1 MGGSAR
7 LLLLSIAVLWVSV
20 SAQDV
25 FECDY
30 TTDIDQDGDGL
41 IELCDVDALDA
52 VRYQLDG
59 SGYRESFDTVK
70 ITAGCPRS
78 GCNGYELRKDLDFNA
93 DGSYRD
99 LTNKVAWTSGL
110 GWLPIGDRL
119 NFFAARL
126 EGNGRTIANLY
137 IDRPSDYV
145 GLFRATAKPAKI
157 SDLILSQI
165 NIRGN
170 SYVGSLAGHNAGG
183 VSYIGVEGGRLIG
196 TGSTVGGLFG
206 ANTGT
211 ILNGDVM
218 LERVE
223 GRGHSL
229 GGLVGHNE
237 GHIRH
242 SVADTGLFGVSQVGG
257 LVGHNSRG
265 ILVNSRSDGTTK
277 GHDYIGGLVGLNRA
291 RISASYAEGKVISE
305 GSYSGGLV
313 GANDRSGKIVDSR
326 ASGAVSS
333 NLYAG
338 GLVGWNK
345 DSEIT
350 NSFALNRVD
359 GNSDVGGLVGWNEG
373 GRISNTYASGSVTG
387 MHRVG
392 GLVGSNKG
400 IVSDSFANGQVVASG
415 LHAGGLIGWNYA
427 YQTRDATTVRV
438 IHSYWNSKTAGVSLS
453 AGGSPR
459 TTEQLKSPTAP
470 GLPGA
475 TFERWDVADW
485 EFGTGAQY
493 PILRHSE
500 GSNRGQLLPGQHI
513 VLSGLLVLDGLM
525 LSPAFDPQTFDYR
538 VRLSD
543 DNLRQIRFSPTIVNS
558 TQTISVLKDESIG
571 LPSVNNGE
579 TVTVNL
585 NGVPEPTLV
594 TIARHYRI
602 WVIRRSGLQAMIS
615 SDRSDHRVSEGQD
628 IRFSVSTSEPNLRR
642 VRYRW
647 RQFSPMQPDL
657 LTDSDTGLA
666 ELNINIPDDFVAQD
680 NAESPVVLQVELRS
694 GRTTVV
700 RNTTM
705 TVVKIN
711 NGSISAL
718 ATPTYREGTLAVTD
732 ISEADLSM
740 ESDGGV
746 DLSSLSYQWQYKLPS
761 ATQWHDIKDATQ
773 MRYEIP
779 MILSAMDNI
788 DYRVLLDYRDNQ
800 GHRHRIVSE
809 PISVM
814 QVVADDGFSDIYY
827 LEDLNA
833 IRNQPNGQY
842 ELVRDLDFNSDASY
856 RDPINKEKWTVAD
869 YENDTDTG
877 WLPIG
882 TRVSRFTGI
891 FDGNGYTILN
901 LQINRDTDDDQ
912 GLFGALGSAASVRD
926 IGLLNVKIE
935 GKQHIG
941 GMVGVNA
948 GTIVGSY
955 AIGEFSANSLVGGI
969 VGVNH
974 GKIINSYAGSF
985 ISRRSSVPS
994 HLGGLVG
1001 TNEGIVI
1008 NSHAM
1013 VRILG
1018 RQSDNVGGLIGWNAV
1033 NAQVINSYAGGDVG
1047 GDAHVGG
1054 LTGINRGSIT
1064 NSYADGEVSGNSS
1077 VGGLVGVNQI
1087 SSAMISNSYAIGRVQ
1102 GSGGGLVAT
1111 NGGDIRASYWNTET
1125 GGSQG
1130 RHGSGRSTQQM
1141 QLPTAAIGIYEA
1153 WDDADWDFGNS
1164 AQYPILKYAPGPD
1177 GDACGL
1183 PGLPQCG
1190 ELISPRLRYGLR
1202 SLATADGVALAPE
1215 FDIEVQNRSGIY
1227 IGMLRS
1233 TDNTIRLIPTA
1244 IQPTAPIRF
1253 YIGDDETAYDTI
1265 RSGETSKA
1273 ISLKAIG
1280 MTGIRIEVRGT
1291 ITVGY
1296 TLYIDYQNT
1305 AEFRSINYLED
1316 LRAIHRQPGGSYK
1329 LARDLDFAD
1338 SESYLDPLNRI
1349 FWTVDDYRDAG
1360 DVGWVPIGS
1369 ESKPF
1374 AGRFDGNGYTISG
1387 LQINRDDADNQS
1399 LFGIS
1404 AADALISNI
1413 GLLNVKIEGGTKVA
1427 GLVGTNRG
1435 QVGYSYVGG
1444 SVEAK
1449 GMEGVAGGLVANN
1462 DGGDVIG
1469 SYALGQVS
1477 GDSSL
1482 GGLIGD
1488 NNGRVINSHADSIV
1502 MPGSAGSR
1510 FGGLVGSN
1518 RSLIVNSYAS
1528 GKILQ
1533 GGSSSI
1539 KGGLVGW
1546 NDSEA
1551 RIINGYAA
1559 VSVAGALAGGLVGYN
1574 LGVIKNSYAIG
1585 ELSDG
1590 SNTRGSLVGI
1600 SDGGTSVASYWNSD
1614 TIASGGNNGIGQT
1627 SLQLKSQTPTVP
1639 MNSIYKD
1646 WDTGDWDFGTSEQY
1660 PILKYTTAAESVF
1673 ECGLSG
1679 MPQCGNLI
1687 SPGLRYGLRDLTAA
1701 DDVTF
1706 FPSLAIDRLNQSGIY
1721 LGTVIA
1727 EHPSVRLAPV
1737 AMESTARIN
1746 FIGDRLESHDISA
1759 PISLKNNGIKKV
1771 IVEVKGTKTVRYTL
1785 YLRYASH
1792 RVIDEDGDG
1801 LVDID
1806 YLEDLDAIRYQLDG
1820 SGYRADDESVKISS
1834 GCPNT
1839 ECRGYELLRDL
1850 DFNDAGSYRNA
1861 EKNMRRWTGAGAWQP
1876 IGLDEA
1882 TFTAIFKG
1890 NNKTIANL
1898 SVRSSGGLFTEIG
1911 SDSRVAYIDGIGLLA
1926 ADIKGDAVAGI
1937 AGSCKRCTISNSYF
1951 IGDIQGTAAAAG
1963 LVNAIS
1969 ATSGGHTRI
1978 SNSYFV
1984 GNIAV
1989 SGRSAVAG
1997 GLVGDVDSDLSIT
2010 DSYVIGTITAE
2021 HDDGFIGGLV
2031 GIRTSSA
2038 LDIDDSYASVSA
2050 TKAGVPQGLFGGNR
2064 NPNDKLAPTVHT
2076 SYLDKDISQADVTL
2090 GKLKSTVALQSQA
2103 PTTPTDSIYKDWDTD
2118 DWDFGS
2124 DRQYPAIKYNLQT
2137 HATDGDAHCSTAD
2150 IQKRPE
2156 ACRTLLRHQ
2165 GSLLRDLKLSEG
2177 AGLSNPFA
2185 FTSFDYG
2192 ISVNADRSTIRM
2204 LPTALN
2210 EIATIKVVKDGNA
2223 IGETDSGK
2231 WTVPIP
2237 LNDFGDTVVGLVVK
2251 DGKRHSYRYQ
2261 FVVNRLNIVAQ
2272 SIDKDGD
2279 GLIEISNATHLNAV
2293 RHRLDGSAYRQSE
2306 TVDAIYCS
2314 KGCRGYELT
2323 ADIDLAG
2330 IDWQPIGNL
2339 SEPFNG
2345 VFRANGYTISNLT
2358 IKMGNTIG
2366 MGLFQVIGARGRVE
2380 NVGLVNVDIVGQ
2392 NNVGGIAG
2400 YNYGTIINSYADG
2413 KLVVMN
2419 SYVGGLVGR
2428 NNGGMIVNS
2437 YANVDIRA
2445 NNIYAGGLVGW
2456 NEENSFI
2463 VNSYAIGAVR
2473 ANNGLAGG
2481 LVGSSQRGAKIQN
2494 SYASGDVRVQTH
2506 GNLAGGLTAFGSL
2519 IVNSYYRAGA
2529 VISRTDSLI
2538 GTDKTMM
2545 ELKAGVPSD
2554 DIYTGWNRVDW
2565 HFGDEK
2571 QYPALLYATDN
2582 VNGTACRQPS
2592 PEQLSDCDGGLFA
2605 NLSEHDKTVVC
2616 RSHLPRLPEEM
2627 PYCGALLPE
2636 QRAGLVRL
2644 EFSKNAH
2651 LIPAFNP
2658 EIYDYDLVVD
2668 SGTEFRTTPTAYYG
2682 SDIIT
2687 VNTGDLG
2694 SSTSSGQSSLITL
2707 SGDLD
2712 SIVIRVQSATPGVPT
2727 RYKIKVH
2734 GLTVLNDLISID
2746 YLEDL
2751 NLMRYS
2757 LEQVSA
2763 TLKDCPID
2771 TENGVRRCRGYK
2783 LARDLDFKK
2792 PSSYRAANLNPIW
2805 TTGAGW
2811 QPIGD
2816 RSNPFSGL
2824 FSGNAHTISNLRIH
2838 GMPVGDIGLFGV
2850 VADDARIENIGLLDV
2865 DINVDN
2871 SRHSLFDIGA
2881 LAGENHGAIINS
2893 YVLGGRVRG
2902 DLFVGGLVGRNPRG
2916 AIVNSYTRVDV
2927 QIGMKTNN
2935 RGAGGLVGIYGGRAL
2950 NQNERSPT
2958 IRNSYASG
2966 TVIGNNF
2973 VGGLVGYFGGEIVN
2987 SYATGDVSG
2996 NIHVGGLVGRLLLDT
3011 KRVAY
3016 NYAIGKVTGR
3026 NLVGGLIGSMTN
3038 AEIRDAV
3045 DASYW
3050 DVNTSN
3056 IAESVAGIGKM
3067 TAELQ
3072 TPTIGNGIYSHW
3084 DGNDWYSESSSQYP
3098 LLRYTSATD
3107 VVAHPA
3113 CREAGDEGAEL
3124 PICGNLLPGQGI
3136 GLSNLAR
3143 SNRTGQVL
3151 LLRPDFNSEIYDY
3164 ELILKSDAREF
3175 SIIPYT
3181 FNSGAVITLTDDSET
3196 NPRMK
3201 LRSGEVTT
3209 LTIDDINNLL
3219 LTLAVEDLLVSKTTQ
3234 TTIYRVRVSKHSFVT
3249 ANDIDED
3256 DDGLI
3261 EVRSAKD
3268 LDAIR
3273 YQLDGSGYKAGRN
3286 DTKITVGCPTTPTVG
3301 CKGYELAASIDL
3313 SGFDWHPIGVI
3324 DATTLNC
3331 NDTQSRCF
3339 AAIFDGNRALGY
3351 EISGLSIVASQSD
3364 NIGLFAAL
3372 ADAAQ
3377 VKNVSLADIE
3387 VEGRF
3392 GVGGLAAY
3400 NAGVIDNSSAGGTVV
3415 GERNVGGLVAYNV
3428 GRISSSYAHGVVSG
3442 DRIIGGLVA
3451 RNENAGVITNS
3462 YSLNRVS
3469 GNTGIGG
3476 LVALNLGSIT
3486 NTYASGGV
3494 RGGALIGGLVGDNG
3508 GSVGDSYATADIVC
3522 TSVPACISYT
3532 IATGGLIG
3540 SNTDG
3545 IAVNSYWDIATSNL
3559 DESAGGIGKTTQEL
3573 QSGTDQSSDASGVY
3587 YRWRSSDWHFGSVYQ
3602 YPILKYTG
3610 SSENTLT
3617 GLQSYGLASLII
3629 AEVVTLSPNF
3639 NTTKLHYRIGVDLD
3653 ASIKQLHLIP
3663 NALDEDAIIR
3673 IVSDNGFDETV
3684 ASGTGSSTIVLHST
3698 ATTLIS
3704 VEVSG
3709 MRRVRYR
3716 FEVNYFSSGIKR
3728 DVDTDRDGLI
3738 EILTLED
3745 LDAIRNA
3752 LDGKSLR
3759 HQNVDGVSI
3768 ENAAGCPMTGCKGY
3782 ELLRDLDFDNPA
3794 HYRAGRVNTAWT
3806 TGAGWQPIGTSRH
3819 PFTATFKGN
3828 GYTISNLTLNRPN
3841 SDGGLFGVIDGSET
3855 DVVIEGLALTDVDIV
3870 GGAHVGGLVGTNR
3883 AGDISRSYVIGSVAA
3898 RGDSTSAI
3906 VGGLVGRNVAG
3917 SITESYSETQV
3928 KANLSARLTTSLAGG
3943 LVALNDSRG
3952 RIENSYTVG
3961 STIGRDTVGGLVAL
3975 NRDSSNIINSYAV
3988 NKAIAIGVPSKV
4000 GGLVAVNDAV
4010 VGDSYWNVEA
4020 SGVAS
4025 SAGGTSATTAIL
4037 RSSTPTA
4044 PINSVYKNWDTDA
4057 WEFADANR
4065 YPVLKAIA
4073 NTPLFASEGKS
4084 LLQSLTL
4091 SDNVG
4096 LFPSFHPLIFDYDLI
4111 AESGQITEMRL
4122 NTTSTRAGTTID
4134 IACSVGSVCSSGIPA
4149 SFVLDGRDTPKITI
4163 TTDNSDAGVLS
4174 YNFSVRY
4181 IESDIGRMTATTR
4194 TIISLPLTV
4203 AEGERVRLITSYDF
4217 GLSADLYHYRWRQST
4232 GDALRFNDMRSP
4244 VDTQSAVLDFTVPD
4258 SVVSKQDDRLA
4269 VRLILEIVVNEAV
4282 YLSKVLPLIISK
4294 RDNDV
4299 ADRIRLLKDDDKL
4312 HTYTVKFERADGSE
4326 FVDRDGGFAETRTQ
4340 WQRRRNKAES
4350 WIDLVSTPTYTIP
4363 NEGNYQYRVLALYED
4378 NQGYRGQFESEVI
4391 SHLDIDDDGDGL
4403 IEIRYLEELDA
4414 IRYQPDGS
4422 GYKATASTG
4431 KITTGCPLV
4440 NGVEQCRGYELM
4452 NDLDFNNNESYRAL
4466 DPSLLKNS
4474 WTVSNFKNEN
4484 DSGWQPIGGFD
4495 AVFDGN
4501 GYTISNMQINRSV
4514 GNTNT
4519 IGLFSNMGSS
4529 GRVKNLGLIDPK
4541 IRGLVGIKNVGG
4553 IAGAIQRGGVI
4564 INSHVVGDVGTGNT
4578 DKIITG
4584 DVGFAGGS
4592 GFIGGMV
4599 GWNKGLILNSY
4610 AKINVFAEDS
4620 TTLANKRVGVGGLV
4634 GRNIDGGKVY
4644 NSYATGEVK
4653 GPCIVGGLV
4662 GNQFSTNPDSLLTR
4676 SEIKNS
4682 YATGNVETGFGTC
4695 VNSNSKF
4702 AGGLVGFNNNSR
4714 IENSYTLG
4722 EISGSGTR
4730 GGLVAGKFP
4739 VGNTSIANSVSSYWN
4754 FEQNCQF
4761 AFSLGFVLGVQCF
4774 GIAGGAENVR
4784 IPDNLRSP
4792 TAPNTMFNSCVES
4805 FAGELDPEDV
4815 CATYV
4820 GWNTADWDFGTRKQ
4834 YPALKY
4840 GVGLDMANPGC
4851 DTDPETALP
4860 SCNALLL
4867 GQIAD
4872 AVLLNSLSVS
4882 ANSSTVQLTPSFM
4895 PSRFNYEAIIVAE
4908 TAPVLIKIATGVDE
4922 DTAITIRKDGGA
4934 PLIKQSDGTVQISTN
4949 DSFNLGIK
4957 TTAGNERAA
4966 NYRIQVHLSYLPQP
4980 KILKVING
4988 STPTELIKENIL
5000 SLSEGDVVRF
5010 DASESFGQNNSQLDY
5025 RWSQVS
5031 GKPVLS
5037 RTRTTSIVE
5046 FMIAVDLFAE
5056 DEDDSTVILKLE
5068 LSESN
5073 NPASTLGVEIP
5084 LSVRKANNGNA
5095 ESGVK
5100 WISSDMLSAGDL
5112 SDDID
5117 GSPSIDVAYLWSL
5130 EQNGRFVTIPG
5141 ATRRSYTPPENA
5153 RNAQYRVSISYT
5165 DAQGYRTNIH
5175 YDAPRYTMIANSV
5188 DKDNDGL
5195 IEIETL
5201 EALDAIRYQ
5210 PDGSGYRASSTTMMI
5225 TTGCPGNRC
5234 LGYELVGDLDFLDDA
5249 GYSSTANKV
5258 AWTTGA
5264 GWQPIGNVA
5273 NNRCSDSGSDCF
5285 AAILEGN
5292 GYSISNLQIN
5302 RERADNV
5309 GLFVGNTG
5317 TIRNLGLSAIE
5328 VTGNSRVGGL
5338 VGRNEGELMN
5348 TYVVGGRVT
5357 GKNNVIGLLTG
5368 ISVSGASIIN
5378 SYVGGTVV
5386 GSRFVGGIC
5395 GINYSGIVVGS
5406 YTIADVSAQ
5415 RDAGGL
5421 VGENQGTIG
5430 NSYAAGSVGISEKKR
5445 AVGGLV
5451 GVLWGGGRV
5460 NNSYSTAEIKTT
5472 FIVTANDDVQYV
5484 GGLIG
5489 NREFP
5494 HLQVNNSY
5502 WDTDAS
5508 GRTSSPGGG
5517 IAKTQTELQIPTVA
5531 GTKISAIYY
5540 NWDIDRWDFGT
5551 SEEYPVLKYYDN
5563 TCATAAPSP
5572 DCGKLLLHQR
5582 IGLRDIVLEQ
5592 NVEGEQLYLS
5602 PDFDSAATTYTVSVH
5617 VDASEL
5623 RITPIAANPDAI
5635 IVADGKVL
5643 SANHSGY
5650 TIAIDTS
5657 EPTSTVIKVAA
5668 GNSMGTE
5675 HPIAYRLTVNN
5686 RLPKININA
5695 PTSISEGGTL
5705 RLNAS
5710 ITDAD
5715 GDKLRYRLSAMT
5727 DLLPDLEE
5735 MTGTAVG
5742 SADLVYA
5749 LSVPSDL
5756 LGEKQNTEDIEI
5768 VLTVEDGMNV
5778 IGETMRFRVVKKNNG
5793 VISVPAP
5800 TLNGFTYTVREID
5813 LSSDVD
5819 GINPAPEIVYRW
5831 QKELLGSWSDIDGA
5845 TDRSHTVSGIIGD
5858 HYRVLV
5864 DYTDKQGYRHRSIA
5878 SPVVSAPRQFI
5889 YNAMR
5894 SRSVVRTSAD
5904 RAPSI
5909 FIHIRVFPEGLLR

>member
-1 MGGSAR
+1 MGGSTR
-7 LLLLSIAVLWVSV
+7 FLLLSIAVLWVSV
-20 SAQDV
+20 SAQDI
-25 FECDY
+25 FECNY
-30 TTDIDQDGDGL
+30 ATDIDQDNDGL
-41 IELCDVDALDA
+41 IELCDLDALDA

-59 SGYRESFDTVK
+59 SGYRESFDAVK
-70 ITAGCPRS
+70 VTAGCPQS
-78 GCNGYELRKDLDFNA
+78 GCNGYELRKDLDFNV

-99 LTNKVAWTSGL
+99 LTNKAAWTSGL

-119 NFFAARL
+119 NFFSARF
-126 EGNGRTIANLY
+126 EGNGHTIANLY

-145 GLFRATAKPAKI
+145 GLFRATTKLAKI
-157 SDLILSQI
+157 SDLVLSQI
-165 NIRGN
+165 NIKGN

-183 VSYIGVEGGRLIG
+183 IAYIGVEDGHLIG
-196 TGSTVGGLFG
+196 IGNTVGGLFG

-211 ILNGDVM
+211 ILNGDVI
-218 LERVE
+218 LKRIES
-223 GRGHSL
+223 RGHSL

-257 LVGHNSRG
+257 LVGLNFG
-265 ILVNSRSDGTTK
+265 GMLTDSRSDGTAN
-277 GHDYIGGLVGLNRA
+277 GSDYVGGLVGLNRA

-313 GANDRSGKIVDSR
+313 GANDRGGKIADSR
-326 ASGAVSS
+326 ASGAVSGD
-333 NLYAG
+333 LYAG
-338 GLVGWNK
+338 GLVGWNR
-345 DSEIT
+345 DGEIT

-373 GRISNTYASGSVTG
+373 GSISNTYATGFVTG

-400 IVSDSFANGQVVASG
+400 VVSDSFANGQVVANG
-415 LHAGGLIGWNYA
+415 AYAGGLVGWNYA
-427 YQTRDATTVRV
+427 YQTRHAATVHV
-438 IHSYWNSKTAGVSLS
+438 IHSYWNSETVGLSLS

-470 GLPGA
+470 GLPGE

-485 EFGTGAQY
+485 DFGTDEQY

-500 GSNRGQLLPGQHI
+500 GSNKGYLLSGQYI
-513 VLSGLLVLDGLM
+513 MLSGLLVLDGLM
-525 LSPAFDPQTFDYR
+525 LSPAFNRQTFDYR
-538 VRLSD
+538 VHLSD
-543 DNLRQIRFSPTIVNS
+543 DNIRKIRFSPTIVNS
-558 TQTISVLKDESIG
+558 TQTISVLKDEKIS

-602 WVIRRSGLQAMIS
+602 WVLRQSGLQTMIS

-628 IRFSVSTSEPNLRR
+628 IRFSVSASEPDSRR

-647 RQFSPMQPDL
+647 SQVSSMQPDL
-657 LTDSDTGLA
+657 LTVSDTGLA
-666 ELNINIPDDFVAQD
+666 ELNLNIPDDFVAQD
-680 NAESPVVLQVELRS
+680 NDASSVVLQVEVRV
-694 GRTTVV
+694 GETTVV

-705 TVVKIN
+705 TVVKTN
-711 NGSISAL
+711 NGSINTL
-718 ATPTYREGTLAVTD
+718 AAPTYSEGILTVAD

-740 ESDGGV
+740 EPDGGV
-746 DLSSLSYQWQYKLPS
+746 DLSSLSYRWQYKLPS
-761 ATQWHDIKDATQ
+761 ASALWHDIKDATQ
-773 MRYEIP
+773 TSYEIP
-779 MILSAMDNI
+779 FILSAIDNI
-788 DYRVLLDYRDNQ
+788 GYRVGLDYRDNQ
-800 GHRHRIVSE
+800 GHYHRIVSE
-809 PISVM
+809 PLSVM
-814 QVVADDGFSDIYY
+814 RVVANDGFSDIYY
-827 LEDLNA
+827 LEDLYA
-833 IRNQPNGQY
+833 IRNKPKGKY
-842 ELVRDLDFNSDASY
+842 ELVRDLDFNSDTSY
-856 RDPINKEKWTVAD
+856 RDPINKAQWTVAD
-869 YENDTDTG
+869 YKNDADTG

-882 TRVSRFTGI
+882 TLANRFTGT
-891 FDGNGYTILN
+891 FDGSGHTIFN
-901 LQINRDTDDDQ
+901 LQINRDTGEDQ
-912 GLFGALGSAASVRD
+912 GLFGALGSVATIRN

-935 GKQHIG
+935 GRRHIG
-941 GMVGVNA
+941 GLVGVNA

-955 AIGEFSANSLVGGI
+955 AVGEFSANSLVGGI
-969 VGVNH
+969 VAVNY
-974 GKIINSYAGSF
+974 GKIINSYAGSV

-1001 TNEGIVI
+1001 TNEGVVI
-1008 NSHAM
+1008 NSHAT
-1013 VRILG
+1013 VRISE
-1018 RQSDNVGGLIGWNAV
+1018 RRSNNVGGLIGWNAID
-1033 NAQVINSYAGGDVG
+1033 ARVINSYAGGDVG

-1054 LTGINRGSIT
+1054 LIGVNRGSIT
-1064 NSYADGEVSGNSS
+1064 NSYADGEVSGNSD

-1087 SSAMISNSYAIGRVQ
+1087 AAARVSNSYAVGRVQ
-1102 GSGGGLVAT
+1102 GSGGGGLVAT
-1111 NGGDIRASYWNTET
+1111 NSGVIGASYWNTET
-1125 GGSQG
+1125 GGAQG
-1130 RHGSGRSTQQM
+1130 LHGSGQTTRQM
-1141 QLPTAAIGIYEA
+1141 QLPTAAIGIYEE
-1153 WDDADWDFGNS
+1153 WNDADWDFGNS

-1177 GDACGL
+1177 GDACGV

-1190 ELISPRLRYGLR
+1190 ELIAPRLRYGLR

-1215 FDIEVQNRSGIY
+1215 FDTKAQNQSGIY
-1227 IGMLRS
+1227 IGTLSS
-1233 TDNTIRLIPTA
+1233 TDNTIRLIPTT
-1244 IQPTAPIRF
+1244 IEPTAPIRF
-1253 YIGDDETAYDTI
+1253 YIGDDKAVYDRI
-1265 RSGETSKA
+1265 RSGETSKV
-1273 ISLKAIG
+1273 ISLKATG
-1280 MTGIRIEVRGT
+1280 MTRIRIEVQGT
-1291 ITVGY
+1291 VTVGY
-1296 TLYIDYQNT
+1296 TLYINYRNT
-1305 AEFRSINYLED
+1305 DGDKVTPINYLED
-1316 LRAIHRQPGGSYK
+1316 LNAIRDRPTGSYK
-1329 LARDLDFAD
+1329 LARDLDFED

-1349 FWTVDDYRDAG
+1349 FWTVDDYKDAG

-1374 AGRFDGNGYTISG
+1374 GGRFDGNGYTISG
-1387 LQINRDDADNQS
+1387 LQINRDAADNQS
-1399 LFGIS
+1399 LFGVS
-1404 AADALISNI
+1404 TSDALISNI
-1413 GLLNVKIEGGTKVA
+1413 GLLNLKIEGGAKAA

-1444 SVEAK
+1444 SVQAK
-1449 GMEGVAGGLVANN
+1449 GMEGVAGGLIANN
-1462 DGGDVIG
+1462 DGGAIIG

-1477 GDSSL
+1477 GNSSL
-1482 GGLIGD
+1482 GGLVGE

-1502 MPGSAGSR
+1502 MPGSGGAR
-1510 FGGLVGSN
+1510 FGGLVGHN
-1518 RSLIVNSYAS
+1518 RHLIANSYAS

-1559 VSVAGALAGGLVGYN
+1559 VSVAGAIAGGLVGYN
-1574 LGVIKNSYAIG
+1574 LGFIKNSYAIG

-1590 SNTRGSLVGI
+1590 SDTRGSLIGI
-1600 SDGGTSVASYWNSD
+1600 NDGGTSVASYWNSD
-1614 TIASGGNNGIGQT
+1614 SIASGGSNGIGQT
-1627 SLQLKSQTPTVP
+1627 SAQLKSQTPTVP

-1646 WDTGDWDFGTSEQY
+1646 WDTADWDFGTSEHY
-1660 PILKYTTAAESVF
+1660 PILKYTTAAESIF
-1673 ECGLSG
+1673 ECGSSGLS
-1679 MPQCGNLI
+1679 QCGDLI
-1687 SPGLRYGLRDLTAA
+1687 SPGLRYGLRDLTSVN
-1701 DDVTF
+1701 DVTF
-1706 FPSLAIDRLNQSGIY
+1706 SPPLAIDKLNQSGIY
-1721 LGTVIA
+1721 FGTVIA
-1727 EHPSVRLAPV
+1727 EHPSVRLIPV
-1737 AMESTARIN
+1737 AMETTANID
-1746 FIGDRLESHDISA
+1746 FIGDVLRPLDSNNMSFL
-1759 PISLKNNGIKKV
+1759 ISLTNDETKKV
-1771 IVEVKGTKTVRYTL
+1771 IIEVQGTRTVGYTL

-1792 RVIDEDGDG
+1792 RIIDEDNDG
-1801 LVDID
+1801 FVDID

-1820 SGYRADDESVKISS
+1820 SGYRANVGSVKITS
-1834 GCPNT
+1834 GCPSIG
-1839 ECRGYELLRDL
+1839 CRGYELLRDL
-1850 DFNDAGSYRNA
+1850 DFNDVGSYRNA
-1861 EKNMRRWTGAGAWQP
+1861 AANMRRWTGVGAWQP
-1876 IGLDEA
+1876 IAGA
-1882 TFTAIFKG
+1882 FTATFKG

-1898 SVRSSGGLFTEIG
+1898 SVRASGGLFTAIG

-1926 ADIKGDAVAGI
+1926 ADIKGGMVAGI
-1937 AGSCKRCTISNSYF
+1937 AASCKRCTISNSYV
-1951 IGDIQGTAAAAG
+1951 IGDIQGVAAAAG
-1963 LVNAIS
+1963 LVNTIG
-1969 ATSGGHTRI
+1969 ATSGGHARI
-1978 SNSYFV
+1978 SNSYFI

-1989 SGRSAVAG
+1989 NGQSAVGG
-1997 GLVGDVDSDLSIT
+1997 GLLGDVDSDLSIT
-2010 DSYVIGTITAE
+2010 DSYVIGTITAQ

-2031 GIRTSSA
+2031 GVRTSSA
-2038 LDIDDSYASVSA
+2038 LDIDNSYASVSA
-2050 TKAGVPQGLFGGNR
+2050 TKADMPQGLFGGNR
-2064 NPNDKLAPTVHT
+2064 NPSDKLAPTVHT
-2076 SYLDKDISQADVTL
+2076 SYLDKDISQVQVTL
-2090 GKLKSTVALQSQA
+2090 GKLESTVALQS
-2103 PTTPTDSIYKDWDTD
+2103 PTSATGIYTSWRGDN
-2118 DWDFGS
+2118 WDFGTAK
-2124 DRQYPAIKYNLQT
+2124 QYPAIKYNLQA
-2137 HATDGDAHCSTAD
+2137 HATDGNAHCDAAD
-2150 IQKRPE
+2150 IQKRPD

-2165 GSLLRDLKLSEG
+2165 GSLLQDLKLSEG

-2192 ISVNADRSTIRM
+2192 ISVNADRSIIRM
-2204 LPTALN
+2204 LPTAFN
-2210 EIATIKVVKDGNA
+2210 PAATVEVFKEGDS
-2223 IGETDSGK
+2223 IGASDSGE

-2237 LNDFGDTVVGLVVK
+2237 LNDTGDTVVGLVVK
-2251 DGKRHSYRYQ
+2251 DGKRHSYRYR
-2261 FVVNRLNIVAQ
+2261 FVVDRLDIVAQ
-2272 SIDKDGD
+2272 SIDEDGD
-2279 GLIEISNATHLNAV
+2279 GLIEISDATHLNAV
-2293 RHRLDGSAYRQSE
+2293 RHRLDGSAYQQSG
-2306 TVDAIYCS
+2306 TADAIYCS
-2314 KGCRGYELT
+2314 NGCGGYELT
-2323 ADIDLAG
+2323 ADIDLVG
-2330 IDWQPIGNL
+2330 IDWQPIGSL
-2339 SEPFNG
+2339 SEPFSG
-2345 VFRANGYTISNLT
+2345 VFKGNGHTISNLT

-2366 MGLFQVIGARGRVE
+2366 VGLFEVIGAGGRVE
-2380 NVGLVNVDIVGQ
+2380 NVGLVNVNIAAQ

-2413 KLVVMN
+2413 KLVVAN
-2419 SYVGGLVGR
+2419 SYAGGLVGR
-2428 NNGGMIVNS
+2428 NNGGTIVNS
-2437 YANVDIRA
+2437 YAHVDVHA

-2456 NEENSFI
+2456 NEANSFI
-2463 VNSYAIGAVR
+2463 VNSYAIGTVR

-2481 LVGSSQRGAKIQN
+2481 LTGSNTNSAKIHD
-2494 SYASGDVRVQTH
+2494 SYASGDVRVQTN
-2506 GNLAGGLTAFGSL
+2506 GNLAGGLTASGGL

-2538 GTDKTMM
+2538 GTDKTEV

-2554 DIYTGWNRVDW
+2554 DIYSGWNRVDW
-2565 HFGDEK
+2565 HFGNEK
-2571 QYPALLYATDN
+2571 QYPALLYATGNADDM
-2582 VNGTACRQPS
+2582 ACRQPS
-2592 PEQLSDCDGGLFA
+2592 PEQLSDCNGELFA

-2658 EIYDYDLVVD
+2658 EIYDYDLVVG

-2682 SDIIT
+2682 SDTIT
-2687 VNTGDLG
+2687 VNTGDLS
-2694 SSTSSGQSSLITL
+2694 SSTSSGRSSLITL

-2712 SIVIRVQSATPGVPT
+2712 GIVIRVQSAIPGVPT

-2734 GLTVLNDLISID
+2734 GLVVSDDLIRID

-2757 LEQVSA
+2757 LERISEK
-2763 TLKDCPID
+2763 LKDCPID
-2771 TENGVRRCRGYK
+2771 TEDGVRRCKGYK
-2783 LARDLDFKK
+2783 LTRNLDFKS
-2792 PSSYRAANLNPIW
+2792 PASYRAANLNSAW
-2805 TTGAGW
+2805 TTGASW
-2811 QPIGD
+2811 QPIGN

-2824 FSGNAHTISNLRIH
+2824 FNGNAHTISNLRIH

-2850 VADDARIENIGLLDV
+2850 VADDARIENIGLLSVDIDV
-2865 DINVDN
+2865 DNG
-2871 SRHSLFDIGA
+2871 RHSLFDIGG
-2881 LAGENHGAIINS
+2881 LVGENHGKIINS

-2916 AIVNSYTRVDV
+2916 MIVNSHTRVDV
-2927 QIGMKTNN
+2927 QVGTKTNN
-2935 RGAGGLVGIYGGRAL
+2935 RGAGGLVGIHGGRVLDA
-2950 NQNERSPT
+2950 NEKSPI

-2966 TVIGNNF
+2966 TVVGNNF

-2996 NIHVGGLVGRLLLDT
+2996 NTHVGGLVGRLLLDT
-3011 KRVAY
+3011 KRVTY

-3026 NLVGGLIGSMTN
+3026 ELVGGLIGSMTN
-3038 AEIRDAV
+3038 AGIRDAV

-3050 DVNTSN
+3050 DINTSN
-3056 IAESVAGIGKM
+3056 VTQSVAGIGKM
-3067 TAELQ
+3067 TTELQ
-3072 TPTIGNGIYSHW
+3072 TPAIGNGIYSNW
-3084 DGNDWYSESSSQYP
+3084 DGKDWYSESSSQYP
-3098 LLRYTSATD
+3098 LLRYTGATD
-3107 VVAHPA
+3107 VLSRPA
-3113 CREAGDEGAEL
+3113 CRETGDEDAEL

-3151 LLRPDFNSEIYDY
+3151 LLRPDFHFGIYDY

-3196 NPRMK
+3196 NPRME
-3201 LRSGEVTT
+3201 LRSGEITT
-3209 LTIDDINNLL
+3209 LSIDDIDDLL

-3234 TTIYRVRVSKHSFVT
+3234 TTIYRIKVSKHSFATV
-3249 ANDIDED
+3249 NDIDED

-3324 DATTLNC
+3324 NATTLDC

-3351 EISGLSIVASQSD
+3351 EISGLSIVASQPD
-3364 NIGLFAAL
+3364 NVGLFAAL

-3377 VKNVSLADIE
+3377 VKNVNLANVE
-3387 VEGRF
+3387 VGGRL
-3392 GVGGLAAY
+3392 GVGSLAAY
-3400 NAGVIDNSSAGGTVV
+3400 NAGEIDNSSADGTVA
-3415 GERNVGGLVAYNV
+3415 GEHAVGGLVAYNV
-3428 GRISSSYAHGVVSG
+3428 GRISNSCAYGAVSG
-3442 DRIIGGLVA
+3442 GSSVGGLAA

-3469 GNTGIGG
+3469 GNIGIGG
-3476 LVALNLGSIT
+3476 LVALNLGAIA
-3486 NTYASGGV
+3486 NTYASGVVEGNT
-3494 RGGALIGGLVGDNG
+3494 RIGGLVGDNG
-3508 GSVGDSYATADIVC
+3508 GSVRNSYATAGIVC
-3522 TSVPACISYT
+3522 TGVPACTSYT
-3532 IATGGLIG
+3532 VATGGLIG
-3540 SNTDG
+3540 SDTGG
-3545 IAVNSYWDIATSNL
+3545 IAVSSYWDTGVSNL
-3559 DESAGGIGKTTQEL
+3559 YESAGGIGKTTLQL
-3573 QSGTDQSSDASGVY
+3573 QSGSGQSSDASKAY
-3587 YRWRSSDWHFGSVYQ
+3587 YRWRSSDWHFGDVYQ

-3617 GLQSYGLASLII
+3617 GLQSYGLASLTI

-3639 NTTKLHYRIGVDLD
+3639 DTTKLHYRIGIDLD
-3653 ASIKQLHLIP
+3653 ANIRQLHLTP
-3663 NALDEDAIIR
+3663 NTLDEDATIR

-3698 ATTLIS
+3698 ATTVIS

-3759 HQNVDGVSI
+3759 HQNIDGVSI
-3768 ENAAGCPMTGCKGY
+3768 ENAAGCPTTGCKGY

-3806 TGAGWQPIGTSRH
+3806 GGAGWQPIGTSRH
-3819 PFTATFKGN
+3819 PFTAIFKGN
-3828 GYTISNLTLNRPN
+3828 GYTISNLTVNRPN

-3855 DVVIEGLALTDVDIV
+3855 DVVIEGLALSDVDIV
-3870 GGAHVGGLVGTNR
+3870 GDAHVGGLVGTNQ
-3883 AGDISRSYVIGSVAA
+3883 AGNIRRSYVVGSVAA

-3928 KANLSARLTTSLAGG
+3928 KANLSARSTTSLAGG

-3952 RIENSYTVG
+3952 RIENSYAVG

-3975 NRDSSNIINSYAV
+3975 NRDSSEIVDSYAV
-3988 NKAIAIGVPSKV
+3988 NKAIVIGATSKV

-4010 VGDSYWNVEA
+4010 VGDSYWDVEA
-4020 SGVAS
+4020 SDVAS

-4037 RSSTPTA
+4037 RSSTPTT
-4044 PINSVYKNWDTDA
+4044 PINSIYRNWDTDV
-4057 WEFADANR
+4057 WEFADASR

-4096 LFPSFHPLIFDYDLI
+4096 LFPSFHPLIFDYHLI
-4111 AESGQITEMRL
+4111 AESGQITEVRL

-4134 IACSVGSVCSSGIPA
+4134 IACSVGLVCSSGIPA
-4149 SFVLDGRDTPKITI
+4149 SFVLDGSDTPKITI

-4181 IESDIGRMTATTR
+4181 IESDIGRMTATTT
-4194 TIISLPLTV
+4194 TIISLPLTL

-4217 GLSADLYHYRWRQST
+4217 GLSADLYHYRWRQSA

-4244 VDTQSAVLDFTVPD
+4244 VDTQSAVLDFMVPS

-4294 RDNDV
+4294 RDNDA

-4340 WQRRRNKAES
+4340 WQRRRSEAER

-4422 GYKATASTG
+4422 GYKATANTD

-4440 NGVEQCRGYELM
+4440 NGVEQCRGYELI
-4452 NDLDFNNNESYRAL
+4452 NDLDFNKNESYRAL

-4474 WTVSNFKNEN
+4474 WTVSDFTDAS
-4484 DSGWQPIGGFD
+4484 DSGWQPIGRFD

-4514 GNTNT
+4514 GNTSN
-4519 IGLFSNMGSS
+4519 IGLFSNMGSD
-4529 GRVKNLGLIDPK
+4529 GKVRNLGLIDPAIK
-4541 IRGLVGIKNVGG
+4541 GLVGIKNVGG
-4553 IAGAIQRGGVI
+4553 IAGAIERGSVI
-4564 INSHVVGDVGTGNT
+4564 MNSHVVGDVSAGNT

-4584 DVGFAGGS
+4584 DR

-4599 GWNKGLILNSY
+4599 GWNKGFILNSY
-4610 AKINVFAEDS
+4610 AKINLVAEDS
-4620 TTLANKRVGVGGLV
+4620 GTQGNKRVGVGGLA

-4695 VNSNSKF
+4695 SNSDDKI

-4714 IENSYTLG
+4714 VENSYTLG

-4730 GGLVAGKFP
+4730 AGLVAGRYP
-4739 VGNTSIANSVSSYWN
+4739 VGNTSIANPVNSYWN
-4754 FEQNCQF
+4754 YEQNCRF
-4761 AFSLGFVLGVQCF
+4761 AFSFGFVLGVQCF
-4774 GIAGGAENVR
+4774 GIAGGTKNVR
-4784 IPDNLRSP
+4784 IPDNLQGP
-4792 TAPNTMFNSCVES
+4792 IAPNTMFNSCVES
-4805 FAGELDPEDV
+4805 FAGELESEDV

-4820 GWNTADWDFGTRKQ
+4820 GWNTADWDFGTTKQ

-4840 GVGLDMANPGC
+4840 GVGLDMTNPGC

-4860 SCNALLL
+4860 SCNALLP

-4882 ANSSTVQLTPSFM
+4882 ANSSAVRLTPSFM
-4895 PSRFNYEAIIVAE
+4895 PNRFNYEAIIVAE
-4908 TAPVLIKIATGVDE
+4908 TAPVLIEIATRVDE
-4922 DTAITIRKDGGA
+4922 DTAITIRRDGGA

-4957 TTAGNERAA
+4957 TASGNERVA
-4966 NYRIQVHLSYLPQP
+4966 NYRIQMHLSYLPQP
-4980 KILKVING
+4980 KILEVING
-4988 STPTELIKENIL
+4988 STPTELIKGNIL

-5010 DASESFGQNNSQLDY
+5010 DASESFGHNNSQLDY

-5031 GKPVLS
+5031 GKTLLS
-5037 RTRTTSIVE
+5037 GIRTASTVE

-5073 NPASTLGVEIP
+5073 NPASALGVEIP
-5084 LSVRKANNGNA
+5084 LSVSKANNGNA
-5095 ESGVK
+5095 GSGVK
-5100 WISSDMLSAGDL
+5100 WINSNTLSAGDL

-5117 GSPSIDVAYLWSL
+5117 GSPLSDIAYLWSL
-5130 EQNGRFVTIPG
+5130 EQNGRFVAIPG
-5141 ATRRSYTPPENA
+5141 ATRKSYTPLENA

-5175 YDAPRYTMIANSV
+5175 YDAPRFTTIANDV

-5264 GWQPIGNVA
+5264 AWQPIGIVA
-5273 NNRCSDSGSDCF
+5273 NNNCNDPSSDCF

-5292 GYSISNLQIN
+5292 GYSISNLSIN
-5302 RERADNV
+5302 RARTDNV
-5309 GLFVGNTG
+5309 GLFAGNTG

-5328 VTGNSRVGGL
+5328 VTGNFRVGGL

-5348 TYVVGGRVT
+5348 IYIVGGRVE

-5368 ISVSGASIIN
+5368 VSASGASIIN
-5378 SYVGGTVV
+5378 SYVSGTVV

-5395 GINYSGIVVGS
+5395 GINYGGIIGS
-5406 YTIADVSAQ
+5406 YTTADVSAR
-5415 RDAGGL
+5415 RDTGGL
-5421 VGENQGTIG
+5421 VGENQGTIS
-5430 NSYAAGSVGISEKKR
+5430 NSYAAGSVGIGEKKR
-5445 AVGGLV
+5445 SVGGLV
-5451 GVLWGGGRV
+5451 GTLWAGGRV
-5460 NNSYSTAEIKTT
+5460 VDSYSIAEVKTT
-5472 FIVTANDDVQYV
+5472 FVATANDDVQYV

-5508 GRTSSPGGG
+5508 SRTNSPGGG
-5517 IAKTQTELQIPTVA
+5517 IAKTKAELQIPTVA
-5531 GTKISAIYY
+5531 GTEVNAIYY
-5540 NWDIDRWDFGT
+5540 SWDTDRWDFGT

-5563 TCATAAPSP
+5563 TCATATPSP

-5582 IGLRDIVLEQ
+5582 IGLRAIVLEQ
-5592 NVEGEQLYLS
+5592 NVEREQLYLS

-5617 VDASEL
+5617 ADASEL

-5657 EPTSTVIKVAA
+5657 EPTSTVIAVAA
-5668 GNSMGTE
+5668 RNAMGME
-5675 HPIAYRLTVNN
+5675 HPIAYKLTVSN
-5686 RLPKININA
+5686 RLPKIDINA
-5695 PTSISEGGTL
+5695 PASISEGETL
-5705 RLNAS
+5705 ALSAS
-5710 ITDAD
+5710 IADAD
-5715 GDKLRYRLSAMT
+5715 GDELRYSLSAIS
-5727 DLLPDLEE
+5727 DLLPDLER
-5735 MTGTAVG
+5735 MTGNAVG
-5742 SADLVYA
+5742 GADLVYVF
-5749 LSVPSDL
+5749 SIPGDL
-5756 LGEKQNTEDIEI
+5756 LGERQSSDDIEI
-5768 VLTVEDGMNV
+5768 VLTVGDGMNI
-5778 IGETMRFRVVKKNNG
+5778 IGETMRIAIIKKNNG
-5793 VISVPAP
+5793 VISVPVP

-5819 GINPAPEIVYRW
+5819 GINPAPEIAYRW

-5858 HYRVLV
+5858 RYRVLV
-5864 DYTDKQGYRHRSIA
+5864 DYTDKQGYRHRGVA
-5878 SPVVSAPRQFI
+5878 SPAVSAPQQFT
-5889 YNAMR
+5889 YDVQK